1 MKRSIGVTMAGLSF
15 FVFSA
20 VLLLLTYITI
30 TNAYPLLNAEDF
42 LDLSLGFV
50 YGIIAAWSLTT
61 MVGVLR
67 LRPWAR
73 IAALWLGVAAG
84 LIYFLPLG
92 RYIELVRTS
101 RDVGWSWE
109 AVVPLPA
116 FLALAIWWLALF
128 TRPSVKRQFALVS
141 DER

>member
-1 MKRSIGVTMAGLSF
+1 LD
-15 FVFSA
+15 
-20 VLLLLTYITI
+20 
-30 TNAYPLLNAEDF
+30 AEDF
-42 LDLSLGFV
+42 LHLSSGFV
-50 YGIIAAWSLTT
+50 YGIVAAWSLTT
-61 MVGVLR
+61 MIEIFR

-92 RYIELVRTS
+92 WYIELVRGS

-116 FLALAIWWLALF
+116 FLGLAIWWLVLF
-128 TRPSVKRQFALVS
+128 TRPTTKYQFAPDSHAKVDTKS
-141 DER
+141 